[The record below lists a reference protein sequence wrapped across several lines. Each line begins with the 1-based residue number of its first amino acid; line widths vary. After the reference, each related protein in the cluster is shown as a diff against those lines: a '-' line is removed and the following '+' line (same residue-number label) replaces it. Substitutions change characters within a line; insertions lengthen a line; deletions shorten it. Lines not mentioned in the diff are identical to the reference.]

1 MTVRQLTLRSSYLGQ
16 LSMAKETVRVRKTRI
31 VCISDTHNNTP
42 KLPAGDVLIHAG
54 DLTNQGSFDEL
65 ERAVT
70 WLEKTDF
77 EVKIVVAGNHEI
89 TLDEQ
94 FYEKKGDRWKWP
106 SPQSPRGCMKLLRE
120 SKTITYL
127 DHESTTVY
135 LRKSTGP
142 HTCFRVFGSP
152 CTPGPGKWAFEYQE
166 QDAQGFWAG
175 IPDDVDLVVTHTPP
189 RGHCDAATKDD
200 RSGCPALLRRL
211 AEIRPLLH
219 VCGHIH
225 EARGIERVR
234 WCPARSDGLVE
245 SVEIWHDPGSGNKK
259 LSLLDLTSKS
269 GRALSN
275 SASTTRQNVLN
286 SLQHGVGGQP
296 AVSTPGI
303 GVAQPDQDNLNPTS
317 SLIGG
322 ALQESEAPGRMED
335 SGVVE
340 QRRGVEPS
348 RTALQGDSGS
358 GPRSSRYED
367 HSETAVVN
375 AAFLGPR
382 IDGKITG
389 TSKPIVI
396 DMDLPVWTAEG
407 DGYA

>member
-1 MTVRQLTLRSSYLGQ
+1 MVD
-16 LSMAKETVRVRKTRI
+16 ETVKMRKTRI

-65 ERAVT
+65 ERAVA

-77 EVKIVVAGNHEI
+77 EAKIVVAGNHEI

-94 FYEKKGDRWKWP
+94 FYEKKGARWKWP
-106 SPQSPRGCMKLLRE
+106 APQSPRGCMKLLRE

-127 DHESTTVY
+127 ENESMTVC
-135 LRKSTGP
+135 LRKPAGP
-142 HTCFRVFGSP
+142 HTWFRVFGSP
-152 CTPGPGKWAFEYQE
+152 RTPGPGKWAFEYQE
-166 QDAQGFWAG
+166 QDAQGLWAE

-211 AEIRPLLH
+211 AEVRPLLH

-234 WCPARSDGLVE
+234 WSPTHSDSLVE
-245 SVEIWHDPGSGNKK
+245 SVENWHDPGSGNKK

-269 GRALSN
+269 ERPLGN
-275 SASTTRQNVLN
+275 SASTTRQNAPD
-286 SLQHGVGGQP
+286 SLQRGVGGQP
-296 AVSTPGI
+296 GVSMPGI
-303 GVAQPDQDNLNPTS
+303 GVLQPDQDNLNSTS

-322 ALQESEAPGRMED
+322 ALQGSEALGRIED
-335 SGVVE
+335 SGVVVG
-340 QRRGVEPS
+340 QRRGVEPP
-348 RTALQGDSGS
+348 RAALRGDSGLES
-358 GPRSSRYED
+358 RSSRHECRV
-367 HSETAVVN
+367 ETAVMN
-375 AAFLGPR
+375 ASFLGPR
-382 IDGKITG
+382 IDGRITG
-389 TSKPIVI
+389 TSKAIVVDI
-396 DMDLPVWTAEG
+396 DLPVWKAKA
-407 DGYA
+407 DGYV